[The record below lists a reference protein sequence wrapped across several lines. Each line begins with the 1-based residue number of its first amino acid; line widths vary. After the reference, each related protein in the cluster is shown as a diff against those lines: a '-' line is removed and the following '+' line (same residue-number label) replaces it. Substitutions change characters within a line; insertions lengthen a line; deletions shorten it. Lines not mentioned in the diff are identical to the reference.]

1 MTDHPIQPSPA
12 SMTSSSGPRV
22 IEVPERLPEARYQ
35 LDPRAKSLWRVE
47 WLISGTIMTGITAA
61 ITFGLRLFLFDYGIM
76 WAVGITGA
84 VLLFSL
90 LNLWLSPNLR
100 YRYWRYEIRA
110 DEADLQHGWVTRTRQ
125 LIPMSRI
132 QHVDTNRGPL
142 ERRFGLASVVLYTAS
157 GASLIPALANDVAAD
172 VRDRIATLA
181 NVHDD
186 L

>member
-1 MTDHPIQPSPA
+1 MA
-12 SMTSSSGPRV
+12 
-22 IEVPERLPEARYQ
+22 
-35 LDPRAKSLWRVE
+35 
-47 WLISGTIMTGITAA
+47 TIA
-61 ITFGLRLFLFDYGIM
+61 
-76 WAVGITGA
+76 A
-84 VLLFSL
+84 VLGFGARLVGAEYDLIWPIIITTAVLALAL

-110 DEADLQHGWVTRTRQ
+110 EEADLQHGWLTRTRQ

-132 QHVDTNRGPL
+132 QHVDTRRGPMD
-142 ERRFGLASVVLYTAS
+142 RRFGLASVVLYTAA
-157 GASLIPALANDVAAD
+157 GPAYIPALATDVAAD

>member
-1 MTDHPIQPSPA
+1 MTDQTIQPSA
-12 SMTSSSGPRV
+12 NGSPRV

-35 LDPRAKSLWRVE
+35 LDPRAKTLWRVGGA
-47 WLISGTIMTGITAA
+47 ISGAVTVAMVAVPV
-61 ITFGLRLFLFDYGIM
+61 FGARALFADYGIE
-76 WAVGITGA
+76 WAIGITGA
-84 VLLFSL
+84 VLLLVL
-90 LNLWLSPNLR
+90 LNLWLGPNLR

-110 DEADLQHGWVTRTRQ
+110 DEADLQHGWFTRTRQ

-142 ERRFGLASVVLYTAS
+142 ERRFGLASVVLFTAA
-157 GASLIPALANDVAAD
+157 GTALIPALADDVAAD

-181 NVHDD
+181 NVRDD

>member
-1 MTDHPIQPSPA
+1 MTDYSSQSSTALPPA
-12 SMTSSSGPRV
+12 PHV
-22 IEVPERLPEARYQ
+22 IDVPERLPEARYQ
-35 LDPRAKSLWRVE
+35 LDPRAKSLWRVGAA
-47 WLISGTIMTGITAA
+47 ISGA
-61 ITFGLRLFLFDYGIM
+61 ITVLIVALATFGIRLVAGYDIS
-76 WAVGITGA
+76 WAIGITGG
-84 VLLFSL
+84 VLLLVL
-90 LNLWLSPNLR
+90 LNIWLSPNLR

-110 DEADLQHGWVTRTRQ
+110 DEADLQHGWFTRTRQ

-142 ERRFGLASVVLYTAS
+142 ERRFGLASVVLFTAA
-157 GASLIPALANDVAAD
+157 GPALIPALADDVAAD

>member
-1 MTDHPIQPSPA
+1 MTDQTIPSTQPSPP
-12 SMTSSSGPRV
+12 TPRV
-22 IEVPERLPEARYQ
+22 IEVPERLPNARHQ
-35 LDPRAKSLWRVE
+35 LDPRAKSLWRAGAA
-47 WLISGTIMTGITAA
+47 LSGGIMVLLVAMAA
-61 ITFGLRLFLFDYGIM
+61 FGGRRVFDYDIA
-76 WAVGITGA
+76 WAVGATGVV
-84 VLLFSL
+84 VLLAL

-110 DEADLQHGWVTRTRQ
+110 DEADLQHGWFTRTRQ

-142 ERRFGLASVVLYTAS
+142 ERRFGLASVVLYTAA
-157 GASLIPALANDVAAD
+157 GAAYIPALATDVAAD